1 MTRLL
6 IISMACLVLAAC
18 KKDSVM
24 TGSNTQVYRS
34 PQGYPSKITPTLVG
48 NVLIIEN
55 ADVYPNIMG
64 IVSGMAN
71 SNTTNDKLNWVKDIQ
86 ISKLRLAYDVHV
98 EIISDGSSFVRNHL
112 TDSKLIYSY
121 YPSDNSGEKKV
132 TLANYAGIGSTSSQI
147 NYTSTG
153 EDITQLM
160 KDNPGGQ
167 LYVSF
172 SFDAN
177 SPSPVSLGYYIA
189 FDYDYSYSTMESKNS

>member
-6 IISMACLVLAAC
+6 IISIACLALVAC

-24 TGSNTQVYRS
+24 TGNNSQVYRS
-34 PQGYPSKITPTLVG
+34 PQGYPSKITPSLVG

-55 ADVYPNIMG
+55 ADVYPNILG

-71 SNTTNDKLNWVKDIQ
+71 SGTTNDKLDWVKDIQ
-86 ISKLRLAYDVHV
+86 ISNLRLSSNAHV

-132 TLANYAGIGSTSSQI
+132 TLANYNGIGNTSSQI
-147 NYTSTG
+147 NYMTTG

-177 SPSPVSLGYYIA
+177 SSAPVSLGYYIS
-189 FDYDYSYSTMESKNS
+189 FDYDYSYSTMESKK